1 MSTTGVQT
9 SQTSGPSSARVS
21 PPVGPFQTLSA
32 SQLAALSLGV
42 TSSLLPSP
50 AELTSISQALIAL
63 GASAT
68 NLTPLSLEIVNYC
81 FDNGSSPETVFK
93 GDSSILQMPL
103 SKVAHA
109 ITQFTTLRQFC
120 RYFAKII
127 WNYRVSRNLP
137 PAAWE
142 AWAYKPE
149 QKFAAF
155 DFFDGVLNEAALNPT
170 DGLVRVP
177 NEAERL
183 ANQTNR
189 NVHLFES
196 NAQKS
201 RALTTSALVTKGI
214 QGSESPRIQFL
225 PGPE

>member
-1 MSTTGVQT
+1 MSTT
-9 SQTSGPSSARVS
+9 PSSISTSIGSRI
-21 PPVGPFQTLSA
+21 PVVQGPFASLTS
-32 SQLAALSLGV
+32 SQLNVLPLSV

-50 AELTSISQALIAL
+50 DDLVAISQAFITL
-63 GASAT
+63 GAAQT
-68 NLTPLSLEIVNYC
+68 NLTQVSLELVNYC

-93 GDSSILQMPL
+93 GNSATLGVPL
-103 SKVAHA
+103 SKVANA
-109 ITQFTTLRQFC
+109 VTQYTTLRQFC
-120 RYFAKII
+120 RYFAKLI
-127 WNYRVSRNLP
+127 WNYRLEKNKP

-155 DFFDGVLNEAALNPT
+155 DFFDGVLNEAALDPV
-170 DGLVRVP
+170 DGLVRIP

-201 RALTTSALVTKGI
+201 RALTTSALVTKGL
-214 QGSESPRIQFL
+214 QGSESPKIQLL
-225 PGPE
+225 PSPE

>member
-1 MSTTGVQT
+1 MSTTVAQISSSSGVRNPPPTGPFTSLTT
-9 SQTSGPSSARVS
+9 SQLTVLPL
-21 PPVGPFQTLSA
+21 T
-32 SQLAALSLGV
+32 V

-50 AELTSISQALIAL
+50 DDLTAISQAFLAL
-63 GASAT
+63 GASQT
-68 NLTPLSLEIVNYC
+68 NLTQVSLELVNYC

-93 GDSSILQMPL
+93 GTSSTLAIPL
-103 SKVAHA
+103 SKVANA
-109 ITQFTTLRQFC
+109 VTQVTTLRQFC
-120 RYFAKII
+120 RYFAKLI
-127 WNYRVSRNLP
+127 WNYRLEKNRP

-155 DFFDGVLNEAALNPT
+155 DFFDGVLNEAALNPI
-170 DGLVRVP
+170 DGLVRIP

-196 NAQKS
+196 NSQKS
-201 RALTTSALVTKGI
+201 RALTTSALVTKGL
-214 QGSESPRIQFL
+214 QGSESPRIQLL
-225 PGPE
+225 PSPE

>member
-1 MSTTGVQT
+1 MSTTGVQS
-9 SQTSGPSSARVS
+9 SQSSGPRSTPQS
-21 PPVGPFQTLSA
+21 GPFQTLSS

-50 AELTSISQALIAL
+50 AELVSISQALTTL

-93 GDSSILQMPL
+93 GDSTVLQMP
-103 SKVAHA
+103 SPKSPCHHP
-109 ITQFTTLRQFC
+109 ITTLRQFC

-127 WNYRVSRNLP
+127 WNYRVSKNLP

-155 DFFDGVLNEAALNPT
+155 DFFDGVLNEAALNPI

-196 NAQKS
+196 NAQKN
-201 RALTTSALVTKGI
+201 RALTTSALVTKGL

>member
-1 MSTTGVQT
+1 MSNTAGVQC
-9 SQTSGPSSARVS
+9 SQTSRVRAPATPS
-21 PPVGPFQTLSA
+21 PFQTLTA
-32 SQLAALSLGV
+32 AQLTALTLGV

-50 AELTSISQALIAL
+50 EELVQLSNALIAL
-63 GASAT
+63 GASSSNVSQVA
-68 NLTPLSLEIVNYC
+68 LEVVNYC

-93 GDSSILQMPL
+93 GNSNLLQIRL
-103 SKVAHA
+103 SKVAQA
-109 ITQFTTLRQFC
+109 ITQVTTLRQFC
-120 RYFAKII
+120 RYFAILI

-155 DFFDGVLNEAALNPT
+155 DFFDGVLNEAALQPT
-170 DGLVRVP
+170 DGLIRLP

-189 NVHLFES
+189 IVHLFES
-196 NAQKS
+196 NAQKC
-201 RALTTSALVTKGI
+201 RALTTSALVTNGL
-214 QGSESPRIQFL
+214 QGSETPRIQFL

>member
-1 MSTTGVQT
+1 MSNTAGVQS
-9 SQTSGPSSARVS
+9 SQTSGVRAPAPPS
-21 PPVGPFQTLSA
+21 PFQTLTA
-32 SQLAALSLGV
+32 TQLAALTLGV

-50 AELTSISQALIAL
+50 EELVQLSNALIAL
-63 GASAT
+63 GASSA
-68 NLTPLSLEIVNYC
+68 NVSQVSLEVVNYC

-93 GDSSILQMPL
+93 GNSNLLQVPL
-103 SKVAHA
+103 SKVAQA
-109 ITQFTTLRQFC
+109 ITQVTTLRQFC
-120 RYFAKII
+120 RYFAKLI

-155 DFFDGVLNEAALNPT
+155 DFFDGVLNEAALQPT
-170 DGLVRVP
+170 DGLVRLP

-201 RALTTSALVTKGI
+201 RALTTSALVTKGL
-214 QGSESPRIQFL
+214 QGSEAPRVQFL

>member
-1 MSTTGVQT
+1 MSNTAGVQS
-9 SQTSGPSSARVS
+9 SQTSGVRAPAPPS
-21 PPVGPFQTLSA
+21 PFQTLTA
-32 SQLAALSLGV
+32 TQLAALTLGV

-50 AELTSISQALIAL
+50 EELAQLSDALIAL
-63 GASAT
+63 GASSSNVPQVA
-68 NLTPLSLEIVNYC
+68 LEVVNYC

-93 GDSSILQMPL
+93 GNSNLLRIPL
-103 SKVAHA
+103 SKLAQA
-109 ITQFTTLRQFC
+109 ITQVTTLRQFC
-120 RYFAKII
+120 RYFAKLI

-155 DFFDGVLNEAALNPT
+155 DFFDGVLNEAALQPT
-170 DGLVRVP
+170 DGLVRLP

-183 ANQTNR
+183 VNQTNR

-201 RALTTSALVTKGI
+201 RALTTSALVTKGL
-214 QGSESPRIQFL
+214 QGSETPRIQFL